1 MIEFEVLGRPK
12 GKERPRLGKY
22 GHTYTPRGTK
32 EYEEQV
38 QEAFKLKYGN
48 IEPLEGAIRACIYAV
63 FEVPKSYSKKRR
75 QEILEKERLYTYKP
89 DGDNIAKAILD
100 SLNGLAFKDDAQVT
114 CLIVEKMYG
123 EEAGVL
129 VQLEQI
135 KQ

>member
-1 MIEFEVLGRPK
+1 MLEFEVIGKPR

-22 GHTYTPRGTK
+22 GRTYTPKQTK

-75 QEILEKERLYTYKP
+75 KEILEKEILYTHKP

-114 CLIVEKMYG
+114 SLIVEKIYG
-123 EEAGVL
+123 ETAGVL
-129 VQLEQI
+129 VQLEKI
-135 KQ
+135 